1 MAESSATIWQD
12 EPAWLQKKRQ
22 LAKVLLPRFRKIKDQ
37 GLWLS
42 KETVA
47 VPAVSQGWLNHRD
60 TFIALPLEQAVTA
73 YSELLQENLME
84 KAIRW
89 QDNQLN
95 ANHLA
100 RIAGGQYIYVPDN
113 YHSSR
118 PLSFAP
124 VHNLTDPHNL
134 IIVGANSRVIIQEE
148 ETFESGTPVF
158 SGTEI
163 LLGTNAHVIYRQRNH
178 YHNPLTYLAIHA
190 YQAHG
195 AELNLEVAVTT
206 ANKVVT
212 SLYSFLDGAG
222 THWDAQL
229 ALQARAGGQIT
240 LSPVLD
246 GFGVNTAG
254 KLQLWTQADKG
265 ALKLAKLKTGSGE
278 PLALSEQHL
287 PVGTNQRMASRLP
300 AGSWLRKMA
309 AG

>member
-1 MAESSATIWQD
+1 MAELSTTIWQD

-22 LAKVLLPRFRKIKDQ
+22 LAKILRPRFRKIENQ
-37 GLWLS
+37 ELWLN
-42 KETVA
+42 KGPAA
-47 VPAVSQGWLNHRD
+47 VPAVSRGWLNHRG
-60 TFIALPLEQAVTA
+60 TFTALPLEQAVA
-73 YSELLQENLME
+73 NYSELLQENLME

-89 QDNQLN
+89 QDSQLN

-100 RIAGGQYIYVPDN
+100 HIAGGQYIYVPDN

-148 ETFESGTPVF
+148 ETFESRSPVF
-158 SGTEI
+158 GGTEI
-163 LLGTNAHVIYRQRNH
+163 LLGTNAHVVYRQRNH
-178 YHNPLTYLAIHA
+178 YHDPLTYLAIHA

-195 AELNLEVAVTT
+195 AELDLELAVTT

-229 ALQARAGGQIT
+229 ALQTHADGQIA

-246 GFGVNTAG
+246 GFGVNAAG
-254 KLQLWTQADKG
+254 KLRLWTQAASG

-287 PVGTNQRMASRLP
+287 SVEVNKELAAQLP
-300 AGSWLRKMA
+300 AGSWLRKIVA
-309 AG
+309 D